1 MIFSMTFEAMLKSDT
16 GREFFVSERAFFL
29 WTGTTLAIF
38 QPEGW
43 IPQRK
48 QSEYSLEKG
57 GARTIMGE
65 PPENRARFAKVND
78 ADLAKVVEDAIPQNT
93 KASTDFWLN
102 VFESFCAEKDIS
114 IDLTKC
120 SAQDFS
126 DALSRFYVSMRTKQG
141 LVFKKS
147 SYLAVRA
154 ALDRHVT
161 VTLQRPFNVFK
172 TQELQESNRV
182 LDGVLKKNKAEG
194 VEKLD
199 EHKEAIRKADMER
212 LDDFFRNV
220 LTEGDAVK
228 LTQYC
233 WLNLTLHFALRGSE
247 VQIQLKKSDIKF
259 EKDGKGEE
267 YVVGPSTDFMSKNC

>member
-1 MIFSMTFEAMLKSDT
+1 
-16 GREFFVSERAFFL
+16 
-29 WTGTTLAIF
+29 
-38 QPEGW
+38 
-43 IPQRK
+43 
-48 QSEYSLEKG
+48 
-57 GARTIMGE
+57 MGE
-65 PPENRARFAKVND
+65 PPEKGARFAEVND

-93 KASTDFWLN
+93 KASTAFWLN

-120 SAQDFS
+120 SAQDFN
-126 DALSRFYVSMRTKQG
+126 DALSLFYVSMRTKQS
-141 LVFKKS
+141 LVYKKS
-147 SYLAVRA
+147 SYLAARA
-154 ALDRHVT
+154 ALGRHVT

-172 TQELQESNRV
+172 TQELQESNRI

-194 VEKLD
+194 VEKLV

-212 LDDFFRNV
+212 LDDYFRNV

-247 VQIQLKKSDIKF
+247 VQIQLKKSHIKF
-259 EKDGKGEE
+259 EKDGKVRITLFFRPTLCRRIAEAVLTGAI
-267 YVVGPSTDFMSKNC
+267 SKLVAECRRKSKLLQCGRFLKSFTQKLNAYFSELSWENSH